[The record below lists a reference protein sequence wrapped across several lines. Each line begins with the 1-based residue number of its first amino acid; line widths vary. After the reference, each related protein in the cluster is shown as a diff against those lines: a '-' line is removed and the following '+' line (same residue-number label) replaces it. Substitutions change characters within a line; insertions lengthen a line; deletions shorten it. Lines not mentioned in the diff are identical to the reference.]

1 MTGWATGPH
10 LHYEFR
16 INNQP
21 RDPLT
26 VNIPNA
32 QPLAASQ
39 MKSFRAVASDMAHRF
54 TLLTPESN
62 SVRLAAK

>member
-16 INNQP
+16 VAEQP

-26 VNIPNA
+26 IALPTA
-32 QPLAASQ
+32 QPIAPDQLPAYRAAIVPLAESLALAHLLPGPALAA
-39 MKSFRAVASDMAHRF
+39 
-54 TLLTPESN
+54 TE
-62 SVRLAAK
+62 